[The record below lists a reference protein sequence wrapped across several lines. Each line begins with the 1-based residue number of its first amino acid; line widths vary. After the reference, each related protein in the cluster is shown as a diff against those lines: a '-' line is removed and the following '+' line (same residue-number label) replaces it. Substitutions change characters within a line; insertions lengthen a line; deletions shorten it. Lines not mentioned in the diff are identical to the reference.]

1 MAWSEIKGHD
11 EIVERFRR
19 AIARNRLAST
29 FLFVGPT
36 GIGKMM
42 FARELAKALLCEHH
56 RETELLACDACPACQ
71 QVAADSHPDLDIVSK
86 PDDKSVIPVDLLIG
100 DADHR
105 RREGLCHNLALKP
118 FRGGRRIAIIDDADC
133 LNQEGANCLL
143 KTLEE
148 PPARSVIILISASE
162 QKQLPTIRSRCQVVR
177 FRPLANDVIATLL
190 MAGEEE
196 VVSPEDARR
205 LARLSEGS
213 VARALEFSDTAAW
226 DFRQTLFTHLSK
238 PDWNPRQL
246 VGAITAHVEEVGKD
260 ATARR
265 ERLINVVDQ
274 TAGYFRQAMREAS
287 GIENVPEG
295 EWSTTATGW
304 TGGPQRAS
312 ECVQRCLEAQG
323 HVRANANQAT
333 LIECW
338 IDDLATLTRA

>member
-1 MAWSEIKGHD
+1 M
-11 EIVERFRR
+11 
-19 AIARNRLAST
+19 
-29 FLFVGPT
+29 
-36 GIGKMM
+36 
-42 FARELAKALLCEHH
+42 
-56 RETELLACDACPACQ
+56 
-71 QVAADSHPDLDIVSK
+71 
-86 PDDKSVIPVDLLIG
+86 
-100 DADHR
+100 
-105 RREGLCHNLALKP
+105 
-118 FRGGRRIAIIDDADC
+118 
-133 LNQEGANCLL
+133 
-143 KTLEE
+143 
-148 PPARSVIILISASE
+148 
-162 QKQLPTIRSRCQVVR
+162 
-177 FRPLANDVIATLL
+177 
-190 MAGEEE
+190 
-196 VVSPEDARR
+196 
-205 LARLSEGS
+205 
-213 VARALEFSDTAAW
+213 ARALEFSDTAAW